1 MYRGNNRGGGRNY
14 SNSNYGRNNPYWN
27 SNHGQR
33 EDNNYYNNDPYHQN
47 NIYQQQQPM
56 RGARYP
62 NHSNSP
68 HFDDRLNSQRSPP
81 QNHQYR
87 SPSPATHNAS
97 PYRQTD
103 PSVSTSLSNTTTSNS
118 STPVY
123 DSQEV
128 TNTVPSSSSTLNQNE
143 PKKIPSVDLKKERLK
158 VWKMNKDSGTV
169 QKPSLMKFK
178 SNASRS
184 RKLRSKK
191 VLSLK
196 SNLLN
201 GFSEDNDDST
211 QLESPKTD
219 TSIDGEKKD
228 VTNKE
233 IENNDADID
242 SVVSLLAKSS
252 ENSVQGLKSESVL
265 AEDEDD
271 LIMEEEQEVDGSEDE
286 AKDPIKLLQTINERN
301 RKLIPEHAPNST
313 PFVKAFYQESEFIKS
328 LTENEVSSLRLR
340 DGIVIRGKHKT
351 RPVLTWS
358 QLGLPSSLLGI
369 VEDLSFDTPTPIQC
383 EALPSIMSGLDL
395 IGIAKT
401 GSGKTLAFL
410 LPLFRQILSNE
421 VSRSTSHHN
430 NKNQSCEPVAL
441 IMTPTR
447 ELALQIF
454 KECDAFFKKFGLR
467 GACCYG
473 GQPISQQIGELKKGC
488 DLIVGTPGRLID
500 LLCVN
505 GGRCLNFSNIRYAV
519 LDEADRMFDLGFEPQ
534 VMKIVKSLRHD
545 RQTVMFSATFPPKM
559 EALARKILRNP
570 VEIMIGARNLVNDSI
585 RQKFEILNDDEKFN
599 KLLQVLGEFK
609 SKDSKGKV
617 IIFADTQ
624 DGCDKLATQLVSR
637 GYPSVSLH
645 GGKDQ
650 VDRDATISYLK
661 DGIIDIIV
669 ATSVASRG
677 LDIKDLNL
685 VVNYDS
691 PNHMEDYVHRVGRTG
706 RAGKDGDSYTFVTP
720 TQEKA
725 AHDIVKLLELSNQP
739 VPDKLGALANKF
751 KQKLEKGDVKYS
763 SGFSGKGLE
772 KLQAIREEHRK
783 LEKELFDGDSASG
796 STDDPQQQ
804 DDSAA
809 DKDSSDQ
816 ATAAAVANSGISL
829 DDFKVIYGMADSG
842 PESSSYHA
850 KLNIN
855 DLPQMT
861 RWHVT
866 NRESMGKV
874 IEMTSCSVT
883 TKGRFYP
890 AGKNPAEGDDP
901 KLFLLIE
908 GETDSKVREAVEMF
922 KELLIE
928 GLKLVKDSTNA
939 KGGNG
944 GGKYTI
950 S

>member
-14 SNSNYGRNNPYWN
+14 SDSNYGRKNPYWN
-27 SNHGQR
+27 PNHGQR
-33 EDNNYYNNDPYHQN
+33 EDNYYNNDPYHQN
-47 NIYQQQQPM
+47 NTYQQQQPM
-56 RGARYP
+56 RSTRYS
-62 NHSNSP
+62 NHYNS
-68 HFDDRLNSQRSPP
+68 HHYDDRLNSQRSPT
-81 QNHQYR
+81 QNHQYS
-87 SPSPATHNAS
+87 SPSPATHITS

-103 PSVSTSLSNTTTSNS
+103 TSVSTSLSNTTTSNS
-118 STPVY
+118 STPVHNF
-123 DSQEV
+123 QEV
-128 TNTVPSSSSTLNQNE
+128 TNIVPSSSSSLNHNE
-143 PKKIPSVDLKKERLK
+143 PKKIPTVDLKKERLK
-158 VWKMNKDSGTV
+158 VWKMKKDSGTV
-169 QKPSLMKFK
+169 NKPSMMKFK

-184 RKLRSKK
+184 KKLHHKK

-196 SNLLN
+196 SNL
-201 GFSEDNDDST
+201 FSEDDEDST
-211 QLESPKTD
+211 QSKSAKTD
-219 TSIDGEKKD
+219 TSVDGDKKD
-228 VTNKE
+228 DTNKE

-242 SVVSLLAKSS
+242 SVVSLLAKSTR
-252 ENSVQGLKSESVL
+252 NSVQTVPSESVL

-271 LIMEEEQEVDGSEDE
+271 LIMEEEQEVNDSDDE
-286 AKDPIKLLQTINERN
+286 TKDPVKLLQTINERN
-301 RKLIPEHAPNST
+301 KKLIPEHDPNTT
-313 PFVKAFYQESEFIKS
+313 PFVKSFYQESEFIKNLKDS
-328 LTENEVSSLRLR
+328 EVSSLRLR
-340 DGIVIRGKHKT
+340 DGIVIRGRHKT

-369 VEDLSFDTPTPIQC
+369 VEDMSFDTPTPIQC
-383 EALPSIMSGLDL
+383 ETLPSIMSGLDL

-421 VSRSTSHHN
+421 LSRSSTHHN

-447 ELALQIF
+447 ELAVQIF
-454 KECDAFFKKFGLR
+454 KECDPFFKKFGLR

-473 GQPISQQIGELKKGC
+473 GQPINQQIGELKKGC

-534 VMKIVKSLRHD
+534 VMKIMKSLRPD

-559 EALARKILRNP
+559 EALAKKILHNP

-585 RQKFEILNDDEKFN
+585 KQKFEILNDDEKFN

-609 SKDSKGKV
+609 SKDTKGKV

-637 GYPSVSLH
+637 GYPSISLH

-706 RAGKDGDSYTFVTP
+706 RAGKEGESYTFVTP
-720 TQEKA
+720 AQDKA

-739 VPDKLGALANKF
+739 VPDKLAELANKF
-751 KQKLEKGDVKYS
+751 RQKLQKGDVKYS

-783 LEKELFDGDSASG
+783 LEKELFDGDSGSG
-796 STDDPQQQ
+796 STDDDAQKQ
-804 DDSAA
+804 DDSTTDNDTS
-809 DKDSSDQ
+809 DK
-816 ATAAAVANSGISL
+816 ATAAAVANSGISM
-829 DDFKVIYGMADSG
+829 DDFKVIYGMANSG

-890 AGKNPAEGDDP
+890 AGKSPAEGEDP
-901 KLFLLIE
+901 KLYLLIE

-928 GLKLVKDSTNA
+928 GLKQVKDSANA

-950 S
+950 Y